1 MEFLQQLLDDKK
13 KKLLLANNFKNRFL
27 KLWADY
33 GTLSTDYNGRVY
45 LNRFRLSG
53 QGVGAIKMSRLF
65 RQPDLHNT
73 IADDDCVDS
82 VDIILN
88 FNKLIEIDEKI
99 INDYIIDYKAQLQH
113 KEFDK
118 LYYRFNT
125 TNIEEAYF
133 LKKEFLNDDSIIYTK
148 VDDTF
153 LTELATLIA
162 HRKFISY
169 GGLFPIDSSSTS
181 ILPSRVTFI
190 EYNKTV
196 TFSMVSIMMDSLVDY
211 RKAIPGPHGIIGD
224 KYIFTLPEI
233 RDKILSFA
241 YKKEFGADVFSDIEQ
256 IFVFNDTYY
265 LDIEKAKRM
274 NGESF
279 LKLILKALDFSANE
293 KDSCWWQSAL
303 LGLATFVI
311 GGIVMATGN
320 VAGGFAIITGGMG
333 ALMDSPE
340 LQVLSAVFSLG
351 ATSLETEAFSLA
363 SVGYE
368 EAVSLVLNV
377 SSLYFALTT
386 PKVTKNEDESFTADT
401 ASHLLYEAPIDIYD
415 TIYEYE
421 ALTSVSTDLS

>member
-1 MEFLQQLLDDKK
+1 MEFLQQLLDNKK

-27 KLWADY
+27 KLWSEY
-33 GTLSTDYNGRVY
+33 GTLSTDYDGRVY

-53 QGVGAIKMSRLF
+53 QGAGAIKMSRLF

-73 IADDDCVDS
+73 IDDDDCVDS
-82 VDIILN
+82 VDIVLN
-88 FNKLIEIDEKI
+88 FNKLIEIDETI
-99 INDYIIDYKAQLQH
+99 INDYIIDYKAQLQT
-113 KEFDK
+113 KEFNK

-133 LKKEFLNDDSIIYTK
+133 LKKEVLADNSIIYTK
-148 VDDTF
+148 IDDTF
-153 LTELATLIA
+153 LTELAILIA

-181 ILPSRVTFI
+181 IVPPRVTFI
-190 EYNKTV
+190 EYNEIVSFQTV
-196 TFSMVSIMMDSLVDY
+196 STMMNSLIDY
-211 RKAIPGPHGIIGD
+211 RVGILGPHGIIGD
-224 KYIFTLPEI
+224 KYIFTLPEM
-233 RDKILSFA
+233 RDKILFFA
-241 YKKEFGADVFSDIEQ
+241 YKKDFGTDILSNLEQ
-256 IFVFNDTYY
+256 IFVFDDTYY
-265 LDIEKAKRM
+265 LDVAKAKRM

-279 LKLILKALDFSANE
+279 LKLILKALDFSPNK
-293 KDSCWWQSAL
+293 KDSCRWHSAL
-303 LGLATFVI
+303 LGIVTFVV
-311 GGIVMATGN
+311 GVVVMATGN

-340 LQVLSAVFSLG
+340 LQILSAVLSLG

-386 PKVTKNEDESFTADT
+386 PKITKNEDESFTADT
-401 ASHLLYEAPIDIYD
+401 ASHLLYEAPTDIYD

-421 ALTSVSTDLS
+421 ALTSVSTNFN